1 MKNPFS
7 VTSEEYTLLEEKF
20 ENLSRCQSWELLKKN
35 NKNNHTNDFDDVMQE
50 MRMYILVAGAYYKRQ
65 VYIESCLEL
74 ASRYAKDRFMKNVIG
89 ELGELWENRK
99 RHGAN
104 RQKFGP
110 FQEKILDRITR
121 TLVPPRKRPSK
132 KQPLRFDSKFKV
144 YCKAITWNR
153 LKMLG
158 KNITKEKTIR
168 TGLVSLSE
176 FDYLVSD

>member
-99 RHGAN
+99 RHGV
-104 RQKFGP
+104 
-110 FQEKILDRITR
+110 DRITR